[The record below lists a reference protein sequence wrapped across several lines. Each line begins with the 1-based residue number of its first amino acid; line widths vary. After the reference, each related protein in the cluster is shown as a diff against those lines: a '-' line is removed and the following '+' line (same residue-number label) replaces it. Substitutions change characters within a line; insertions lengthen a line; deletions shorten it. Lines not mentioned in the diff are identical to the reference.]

1 MAEPL
6 SALEERGNQANHN
19 HHQFSTGTQEPIE
32 SYGVGLEELS
42 EREWLQMGDSN
53 GYIWQLIVD
62 GGLHLL
68 CDNQIHSA
76 YSRGKERGLFH
87 LFLHKFFLD
96 NM

>member
-62 GGLHLL
+62 SGLHLL
-68 CDNQIHSA
+68 CHNQIHNA
-76 YSRGKERGLFH
+76 YSRGKERGCCIY
-87 LFLHKFFLD
+87 FLITAS
-96 NM
+96 